1 MSKFNTYI
9 RQINDIAAEAFKE
22 YTAAQDAYK
31 SAESKKN
38 AYPRKIGLGAD
49 YTAKSARYEADYAE
63 VDGLHFKGTTY
74 PVMLSGIQKI
84 LQQ

>member
-63 VDGLHFKGTTY
+63 AAAFEKFRRDGF
-74 PVMLSGIQKI
+74 
-84 LQQ
+84 

>member
-49 YTAKSARYEADYAE
+49 YTAKSAAYLALFASYSMPKPLRRGNAFF
-63 VDGLHFKGTTY
+63 L
-74 PVMLSGIQKI
+74 LSA
-84 LQQ
+84 LL